1 MQHRVYRFMG
11 IALISFSMFGCASKL
26 VDAENEKVLDYS
38 MTNSKKLEIVNS
50 ATSKTFVTVTYLNPL
65 THEDVNQESE
75 KFIVGTYLATGDG
88 PTLPMM
94 LQNFKIN
101 GQKALS
107 VTPLEQGD
115 LLLKLVPSSNG
126 WTKYVLV
133 EAPKTETI
141 KMEIS
146 FENDRSQRVSAT
158 FQKDF

>member
-75 KFIVGTYLATGDG
+75 KFIVGTY
-88 PTLPMM
+88 
-94 LQNFKIN
+94 
-101 GQKALS
+101 
-107 VTPLEQGD
+107 
-115 LLLKLVPSSNG
+115 
-126 WTKYVLV
+126 
-133 EAPKTETI
+133 
-141 KMEIS
+141 
-146 FENDRSQRVSAT
+146 
-158 FQKDF
+158 